1 MVHENIGDI
10 LINLKT
16 KEKKTYLYSAKCSSD
31 CGSHLNFGLNFFKM
45 SIYLQEIKGNKIM
58 YITIL
63 EINLSI
69 HGIYEPLLVFFAE

>member
-1 MVHENIGDI
+1 
-10 LINLKT
+10 
-16 KEKKTYLYSAKCSSD
+16 
-31 CGSHLNFGLNFFKM
+31 M